1 MRRIS
6 GFYALAAVIVI
17 ISMFLTA
24 CGENIPT
31 IEINDEGFWVI
42 NGENTGIS
50 AKGENGKDGLNGIDG
65 KDGADGSN
73 GIDGKDGADGT
84 NGIDGKDGVDGTN
97 GIDGKD
103 GVDGTNGIDGKD
115 GLDGQGSGE
124 FMHIS
129 FDDVSACF
137 VGLASGKY
145 TSLFDEP
152 FFAWLLELHNT
163 YGAKFSLYCYTS
175 ELSAVPADYANE
187 FFAAR
192 DWLKLGLHSDNSSS
206 TFKNHTYEQGK
217 ASWNAFVEQVERITG
232 SYRSVDRMPRLHTF
246 GGSLEALR
254 GMRDAKCGALGFLS
268 ADDSRLS
275 YYLSQEQAEYLYTHD
290 CLTDTAE
297 NLVFLAT
304 DLRGDWFTGSFITE
318 NQYRTPTEKT
328 VKKELEKRYRD
339 GDFANTAKAQVFFI
353 HEWQIYNG
361 IELNSKA
368 DYVTDA
374 CAFADE
380 YGLRFSYPQNEI
392 SL

>member
-1 MRRIS
+1 MRKNS
-6 GFYALAAVIVI
+6 GIYALAAVIIVV
-17 ISMFLTA
+17 SMLLTA

-42 NGENTGIS
+42 NGENTEIP
-50 AKGENGKDGLNGIDG
+50 AKGEDGKDGLNGKDGINGIDG
-65 KDGADGSN
+65 AGGTNGID
-73 GIDGKDGADGT
+73 GIDGKDGID
-84 NGIDGKDGVDGTN
+84 GIDGKDG
-97 GIDGKD
+97 I
-103 GVDGTNGIDGKD
+103 
-115 GLDGQGSGE
+115 DGQGSGE

-137 VGLASGKY
+137 AGLASGKY

-152 FFAWLLELHNT
+152 FFAWLWELHNT
-163 YGAKFSLYCYTS
+163 YGAKFSLYCYTA
-175 ELSAVPADYANE
+175 ELSAVPAGYADE

-192 DWLKLGLHSDNSSS
+192 DWLKLGLHADNSAS

-246 GGSLEALR
+246 AGSLEALR

-275 YYLSQEQAEYLYTHD
+275 YYFDESQAEYLYTHD
-290 CLTDTAE
+290 RLNDKDEGLT
-297 NLVFLAT
+297 FIAT
-304 DLRGDWFTGSFITE
+304 DIRGDWFVDGFTSA
-318 NQYRTPTEKT
+318 NQYRVPTEDT
-328 VKKELEKRYRD
+328 VRGELEKRYRD
-339 GDFANTAKAQVFFI
+339 LDFANTAHSQIFFI

-361 IELNSKA
+361 TTLNSKA

-374 CAFADE
+374 CSFADE
-380 YGLRFSYPQNEI
+380 YGLRFSYPQVE
-392 SL
+392 L